1 MKAEATQQEP
11 ELIGEAEYHTL
22 EQTLLE
28 SDRGRR
34 FLKEYLNRHKTPETT
49 EILGAIH
56 RLEKVV
62 TRERT
67 VPDLDKIRL
76 DIAEMH
82 EAIERT
88 KAEIAN
94 IKAEGDDDSN
104 RFVDASHELDAIV
117 TQTEGAT
124 QSILE
129 AAEQIQEQAWVLREK
144 GADDAACDEID
155 AKATEIFM
163 ACSFQDLT
171 GQRTN
176 KVVQVLRYLE
186 SRINLMIGIW
196 GIEGVEAEDT
206 AGPVDTRPDAHLLN
220 GPQMSGR
227 GVCQNSVDELMS
239 VSDDVFNAALEET
252 GTDPVSEAT
261 GQQEVP
267 AKASE
272 ADVDAIM
279 AGGDEP
285 MDASAIDDMFA
296 AAPAAATED
305 DAASDAESAEIDPDA
320 TLDEAAIELLFD
332 AEVDAGAE
340 EVEAEAEI
348 DAEFEADAEI
358 DAEFEAEAETDAEAE
373 LEAGIEAET
382 ETFAEDELEAEAD
395 VAWELE
401 DDAAADEDVSDD
413 PLQQLSEAER
423 QALFN

>member
-1 MKAEATQQEP
+1 MKAAATQQEP

-49 EILGAIH
+49 EILGAIQ

-129 AAEQIQEQAWVLREK
+129 AAEQIQEQAWVLREN

-220 GPQMSGR
+220 GPQRSGR

-252 GTDPVSEAT
+252 GTDAASEAPAP
-261 GQQEVP
+261 QDVP
-267 AKASE
+267 ATASE

-279 AGGDEP
+279 AGGDAP

-296 AAPAAATED
+296 AAPAEPAED
-305 DAASDAESAEIDPDA
+305 DAEAEAEDGEIDPDA

-332 AEVDAGAE
+332 TEVDSVADE
-340 EVEAEAEI
+340 VEVEAEAEAEANVEI
-348 DAEFEADAEI
+348 DAEADAE
-358 DAEFEAEAETDAEAE
+358 DVADLMAEAEIEDEA
-373 LEAGIEAET
+373 
-382 ETFAEDELEAEAD
+382 ELEAEAD

-401 DDAAADEDVSDD
+401 DEAASDEEITDD

>member
-1 MKAEATQQEP
+1 MKAAATQQEP

-49 EILGAIH
+49 EILGAIQ

-220 GPQMSGR
+220 GPQRSGR

-252 GTDPVSEAT
+252 GTDAAT
-261 GQQEVP
+261 ATPEPQEVSVT
-267 AKASE
+267 ASE

-296 AAPAAATED
+296 SAPAETAEED
-305 DAASDAESAEIDPDA
+305 TAPDAADDDIDMDA
-320 TLDEAAIELLFD
+320 TLDEAAIEMLFD
-332 AEVDAGAE
+332 NEVDAGADE
-340 EVEAEAEI
+340 IEGEAEVEAEV
-348 DAEFEADAEI
+348 EFAAD
-358 DAEFEAEAETDAEAE
+358 DEAETDAFAEAE
-373 LEAGIEAET
+373 P
-382 ETFAEDELEAEAD
+382 ELEAEAD

-401 DDAAADEDVSDD
+401 DEAASDEEVTDD

>member
-1 MKAEATQQEP
+1 MKTETIQEEP
-11 ELIGEAEYHTL
+11 ELIGDAEYHTL

-94 IKAEGDDDSN
+94 IKDDGDESN

-129 AAEQIQEQAWVLREK
+129 AAEQIQEQAWVLREN
-144 GADDAACDEID
+144 GADGAACDEID

-196 GIEGVEAEDT
+196 GIEEMEAEDT

-220 GPQMSGR
+220 GPQSSGR

-239 VSDDVFNAALEET
+239 VSDDVFDAALEET
-252 GTDPVSEAT
+252 GMDVTFETSATSENDDAAT
-261 GQQEVP
+261 VT
-267 AKASE
+267 
-272 ADVDAIM
+272 DVDAIM
-279 AGGDEP
+279 AGGHEP
-285 MDASAIDDMFA
+285 MDAAAIDDMFA
-296 AAPAAATED
+296 SAPADAVDEEPVEED
-305 DAASDAESAEIDPDA
+305 PIDEDPADEDPVDEVDEFANADPDA
-320 TLDEAAIELLFD
+320 MLDEAAIEKLFD
-332 AEVDAGAE
+332 SEVD
-340 EVEAEAEI
+340 V
-348 DAEFEADAEI
+348 
-358 DAEFEAEAETDAEAE
+358 T
-373 LEAGIEAET
+373 
-382 ETFAEDELEAEAD
+382 EDEAVVDDEAEAEAD
-395 VAWELE
+395 VTWELTEEAAE
-401 DDAAADEDVSDD
+401 DEAAVEGDAATD

>member
-1 MKAEATQQEP
+1 MKAEAAQEQP
-11 ELIGEAEYHTL
+11 ELIGEAEYQTL
-22 EQTLLE
+22 EQTLME

-34 FLKEYLNRHKTPETT
+34 FLKEFLNRNKTPETT
-49 EILGAIH
+49 EILTAIG
-56 RLEKVV
+56 RLEKMM
-62 TRERT
+62 TRQRK

-76 DIAEMH
+76 DIADMH

-94 IKAEGDDDSN
+94 IKAEGEESN

-129 AAEQIQEQAWVLREK
+129 AAEQIQEKAWVLREN
-144 GADDAACDEID
+144 GADDAVCDDID

-186 SRINLMIGIW
+186 SRINLMINIW
-196 GIEGVEAEDT
+196 GIQELEAEAT

-220 GPQMSGR
+220 GPQLAG
-227 GVCQNSVDELMS
+227 GVSQNNVDELMS
-239 VSDDVFNAALEET
+239 VSDDVFDAALKET
-252 GTDPVSEAT
+252 GAEAAPAEAPKHASEAD
-261 GQQEVP
+261 VD
-267 AKASE
+267 AIMASE

-285 MDASAIDDMFA
+285 MDAAAIDDMFA
-296 AAPAAATED
+296 SAPAADDDEEED
-305 DAASDAESAEIDPDA
+305 DEFAGADPDA
-320 TLDEAAIELLFD
+320 TLDEAAIERLFD
-332 AEVDAGAE
+332 SEVGGGTH
-340 EVEAEAEI
+340 EAADEA
-348 DAEFEADAEI
+348 EADAE
-358 DAEFEAEAETDAEAE
+358 
-373 LEAGIEAET
+373 
-382 ETFAEDELEAEAD
+382 
-395 VAWELE
+395 WELTEEVSEE
-401 DDAAADEDVSDD
+401 DGED
-413 PLQQLSEAER
+413 PLKQLSEAER

>member
-1 MKAEATQQEP
+1 MKAAATQQEP

-49 EILGAIH
+49 EILGAIQ

-104 RFVDASHELDAIV
+104 RFVDASNELDAIV

-206 AGPVDTRPDAHLLN
+206 TGPVDTRPDAHLLN
-220 GPQMSGR
+220 GPQRSGR

-252 GTDPVSEAT
+252 GTEAGSETPEPQDVSSN
-261 GQQEVP
+261 
-267 AKASE
+267 ASE

-296 AAPAAATED
+296 SAPAESVEEDATPEAAD
-305 DAASDAESAEIDPDA
+305 DEIDLDA
-320 TLDEAAIELLFD
+320 TLDEAAIEMLFD
-332 AEVDAGAE
+332 NEVDATADEIEGE
-340 EVEAEAEI
+340 SEIEVEAEVE
-348 DAEFEADAEI
+348 AEFEADAEV
-358 DAEFEAEAETDAEAE
+358 EAETVAGDAFDAES
-373 LEAGIEAET
+373 
-382 ETFAEDELEAEAD
+382 ELEAEAD

-401 DDAAADEDVSDD
+401 DEAAADEDVSDD

>member
-1 MKAEATQQEP
+1 MKTETIQEEP
-11 ELIGEAEYHTL
+11 ELIGDAEYHTL

-94 IKAEGDDDSN
+94 IKDDGDESN

-129 AAEQIQEQAWVLREK
+129 AAEQIQEQAWVLREN
-144 GADDAACDEID
+144 GADGAACDEID

-196 GIEGVEAEDT
+196 GIEEMEAEDT

-220 GPQMSGR
+220 GPQSSGR

-239 VSDDVFNAALEET
+239 VSDDVFDAALEET
-252 GTDPVSEAT
+252 GMDVTSETSAT
-261 GQQEVP
+261 
-267 AKASE
+267 SE
-272 ADVDAIM
+272 NDDAATETDVDAIM
-279 AGGDEP
+279 AGGHEP
-285 MDASAIDDMFA
+285 MDAAAIDDMFA
-296 AAPAAATED
+296 SAPADTVDEEPVEED
-305 DAASDAESAEIDPDA
+305 PIDEDPADEDPVDEVDEFANADPDA
-320 TLDEAAIELLFD
+320 MLDEAAIEKLFD
-332 AEVDAGAE
+332 SEVD
-340 EVEAEAEI
+340 V
-348 DAEFEADAEI
+348 
-358 DAEFEAEAETDAEAE
+358 T
-373 LEAGIEAET
+373 
-382 ETFAEDELEAEAD
+382 EDEAVADDEAVVGDEAEAEAD
-395 VAWELE
+395 VTWELTEEAAE
-401 DDAAADEDVSDD
+401 DEAAAEGDAATD

>member
-1 MKAEATQQEP
+1 MKTETIQEEP
-11 ELIGEAEYHTL
+11 ELIGDAEYHTL

-94 IKAEGDDDSN
+94 IKDDGDESN

-129 AAEQIQEQAWVLREK
+129 AAEQIQEQAWVLREN
-144 GADDAACDEID
+144 GADGAACDEID

-196 GIEGVEAEDT
+196 GIEEMEAEDT

-220 GPQMSGR
+220 GPQSSGR

-239 VSDDVFNAALEET
+239 VSDDVFDAALEET
-252 GTDPVSEAT
+252 GMDVTSETSAT
-261 GQQEVP
+261 
-267 AKASE
+267 SE
-272 ADVDAIM
+272 NDDAATETDVDAIM
-279 AGGDEP
+279 AGAHEP
-285 MDASAIDDMFA
+285 MDAAAIDDMFA
-296 AAPAAATED
+296 SAPADAVDEEPVEED
-305 DAASDAESAEIDPDA
+305 PIDEDPADEDPVDEVDEFANADPDA
-320 TLDEAAIELLFD
+320 MLDEAAIEKLFD
-332 AEVDAGAE
+332 SEVDVTE
-340 EVEAEAEI
+340 DEAV
-348 DAEFEADAEI
+348 
-358 DAEFEAEAETDAEAE
+358 
-373 LEAGIEAET
+373 
-382 ETFAEDELEAEAD
+382 AEDEAVVDDEAEAEAD
-395 VAWELE
+395 VTWELTEEAAE
-401 DDAAADEDVSDD
+401 DEAAVEGDAATD

>member
-1 MKAEATQQEP
+1 MKAAATQQEP

-49 EILGAIH
+49 EILGAIQ

-220 GPQMSGR
+220 GPQRSGR

-252 GTDPVSEAT
+252 GTDAAT
-261 GQQEVP
+261 ATPEPQEVSVT
-267 AKASE
+267 ASE

-296 AAPAAATED
+296 SAPAETAEED
-305 DAASDAESAEIDPDA
+305 TAPDAADDDIDMDA
-320 TLDEAAIELLFD
+320 TLDEAAIEMLFD
-332 AEVDAGAE
+332 NEVDAGADE
-340 EVEAEAEI
+340 IEGEAEVEAEV
-348 DAEFEADAEI
+348 EFAAD
-358 DAEFEAEAETDAEAE
+358 DEAETDAFAEAE
-373 LEAGIEAET
+373 PELDA
-382 ETFAEDELEAEAD
+382 ELEAEAD

-401 DDAAADEDVSDD
+401 DEAASDEEVTDD

>member
-1 MKAEATQQEP
+1 MKTETIQEEP
-11 ELIGEAEYHTL
+11 ELIGDAEYHTL

-94 IKAEGDDDSN
+94 IKDDGDESN

-129 AAEQIQEQAWVLREK
+129 AAEQIQEQAWVLREN
-144 GADDAACDEID
+144 GADGSACDEID

-196 GIEGVEAEDT
+196 GIEEMEAEDT

-220 GPQMSGR
+220 GPQSSGR

-239 VSDDVFNAALEET
+239 VSDDVFDAALEET
-252 GTDPVSEAT
+252 GMDVTTETSAKSENDDTAT
-261 GQQEVP
+261 ET
-267 AKASE
+267 
-272 ADVDAIM
+272 DVDAIM
-279 AGGDEP
+279 AGGHEP
-285 MDASAIDDMFA
+285 MDAAAIDDMFA
-296 AAPAAATED
+296 SAPADAVDEEPVEED
-305 DAASDAESAEIDPDA
+305 PIDEDPADEDPVDEVDEFANADPDA
-320 TLDEAAIELLFD
+320 MLDEAAIEKLFD
-332 AEVDAGAE
+332 SEVDATE
-340 EVEAEAEI
+340 DEVV
-348 DAEFEADAEI
+348 
-358 DAEFEAEAETDAEAE
+358 
-373 LEAGIEAET
+373 
-382 ETFAEDELEAEAD
+382 AEDEAVVEDEAEAEAD
-395 VAWELE
+395 VTWELTEEAAE
-401 DDAAADEDVSDD
+401 DEAAVEGDAATD

>member
-11 ELIGEAEYHTL
+11 EFIGEAEYHTL

-49 EILGAIH
+49 EILGAIQ

-129 AAEQIQEQAWVLREK
+129 AAEQIQEQAWVLREN

-220 GPQMSGR
+220 GPQRSGR

-252 GTDPVSEAT
+252 GPETGSETSEA
-261 GQQEVP
+261 QEISGT
-267 AKASE
+267 ASE

-296 AAPAAATED
+296 AAPAEAGEA
-305 DAASDAESAEIDPDA
+305 DAAPEAESEEIDPNA

-332 AEVDAGAE
+332 NEVDAVQAEAEVEAEVEADIEAEVEIEAEVDAETGA
-340 EVEAEAEI
+340 
-348 DAEFEADAEI
+348 DALAGTELEDEAD
-358 DAEFEAEAETDAEAE
+358 
-373 LEAGIEAET
+373 LEE
-382 ETFAEDELEAEAD
+382 EAD

-401 DDAAADEDVSDD
+401 DEAASDDEITDD

>member
-1 MKAEATQQEP
+1 MKAAAAQEQP
-11 ELIGEAEYHTL
+11 ELIGEAEYQTL
-22 EQTLLE
+22 EQTLME

-34 FLKEYLNRHKTPETT
+34 FLKEFLNRNKTPETT
-49 EILGAIH
+49 EILTAIG
-56 RLEKVV
+56 RLEKIM
-62 TRERT
+62 TRQRK

-76 DIAEMH
+76 DIADMH

-94 IKAEGDDDSN
+94 IKAEGEESN

-129 AAEQIQEQAWVLREK
+129 AAEQIQEKAWVLREN
-144 GADDAACDEID
+144 GADDAVCDDID

-186 SRINLMIGIW
+186 SRINLMINIW
-196 GIEGVEAEDT
+196 GIQELEAEAT

-220 GPQMSGR
+220 GPQLAG
-227 GVCQNSVDELMS
+227 GVSQNNVDELMS
-239 VSDDVFNAALEET
+239 VSDDVFDAALKET
-252 GTDPVSEAT
+252 GAEAAPAEAPKHASEAD
-261 GQQEVP
+261 VD
-267 AKASE
+267 AIMASE

-285 MDASAIDDMFA
+285 MDAAAIDDMFA
-296 AAPAAATED
+296 SAPAADDEEED
-305 DAASDAESAEIDPDA
+305 DEFAGADPDA
-320 TLDEAAIELLFD
+320 TLDEAAIERLFD
-332 AEVDAGAE
+332 SEVGGGTH
-340 EVEAEAEI
+340 EAADEA
-348 DAEFEADAEI
+348 EADAE
-358 DAEFEAEAETDAEAE
+358 
-373 LEAGIEAET
+373 
-382 ETFAEDELEAEAD
+382 
-395 VAWELE
+395 WELTEEVSEE
-401 DDAAADEDVSDD
+401 DGED
-413 PLQQLSEAER
+413 PLKQLSEAER

>member
-1 MKAEATQQEP
+1 MKTETIQEEP
-11 ELIGEAEYHTL
+11 ELIGDAEYHTL

-94 IKAEGDDDSN
+94 IKDDGDESN

-129 AAEQIQEQAWVLREK
+129 AAEQIQEQAWVLREN
-144 GADDAACDEID
+144 GADGAACDEID

-196 GIEGVEAEDT
+196 GIEEMEAEDT

-220 GPQMSGR
+220 GPQSSGR

-239 VSDDVFNAALEET
+239 VSDDVFDAALEET
-252 GTDPVSEAT
+252 GMDVTSETSAT
-261 GQQEVP
+261 
-267 AKASE
+267 SE
-272 ADVDAIM
+272 NDDAATEIDVDAIM
-279 AGGDEP
+279 AGGHEP
-285 MDASAIDDMFA
+285 MDAAAIDDMFA
-296 AAPAAATED
+296 SAPADTVDEEPVEED
-305 DAASDAESAEIDPDA
+305 PIDEDPADEDPVDEVDEFANADPDA
-320 TLDEAAIELLFD
+320 MLDEAAIEKLFD
-332 AEVDAGAE
+332 SEVD
-340 EVEAEAEI
+340 V
-348 DAEFEADAEI
+348 
-358 DAEFEAEAETDAEAE
+358 T
-373 LEAGIEAET
+373 
-382 ETFAEDELEAEAD
+382 EDEAVVDDEAEAEAD
-395 VAWELE
+395 VTWELTEEAAE
-401 DDAAADEDVSDD
+401 DEAAVEGDAATD

>member
-1 MKAEATQQEP
+1 MKTETIQEEP
-11 ELIGEAEYHTL
+11 ELIGDAEYHTL

-94 IKAEGDDDSN
+94 IKDDGDESN

-129 AAEQIQEQAWVLREK
+129 AAEQIQEQAWVLREN
-144 GADDAACDEID
+144 GADGAACDEID

-196 GIEGVEAEDT
+196 GIEEMEAEDT

-220 GPQMSGR
+220 GPQSSGR

-239 VSDDVFNAALEET
+239 VSDDVFDAALEET
-252 GTDPVSEAT
+252 GMDVTSETSAT
-261 GQQEVP
+261 
-267 AKASE
+267 SE
-272 ADVDAIM
+272 NDDAATETDVDAIM
-279 AGGDEP
+279 AGGHEP
-285 MDASAIDDMFA
+285 MDAAAIDDMFA
-296 AAPAAATED
+296 SAPADAVDEEPVEEEPIDED
-305 DAASDAESAEIDPDA
+305 PADEDPVDEVDEFANADPDA
-320 TLDEAAIELLFD
+320 MLDEAAIEKLFD
-332 AEVDAGAE
+332 SEVD
-340 EVEAEAEI
+340 V
-348 DAEFEADAEI
+348 
-358 DAEFEAEAETDAEAE
+358 T
-373 LEAGIEAET
+373 
-382 ETFAEDELEAEAD
+382 EDEAVVDDEAEAEAD
-395 VAWELE
+395 VTWELTEEAAE
-401 DDAAADEDVSDD
+401 DEAAVEGDAATD

>member
-1 MKAEATQQEP
+1 MKAEAVQE
-11 ELIGEAEYHTL
+11 EQGLIGEAEYQTL
-22 EQTLLE
+22 EQTLME

-34 FLKEYLNRHKTPETT
+34 FLKEFLNRNKTPETT

-62 TRERT
+62 TRQRK

-76 DIAEMH
+76 DIADMH

-88 KAEIAN
+88 KSEIAN
-94 IKAEGDDDSN
+94 IKQEGDDSN

-129 AAEQIQEQAWVLREK
+129 AAEQIQEKAWVLREN
-144 GADDAACDEID
+144 GADDATCDDID

-186 SRINLMIGIW
+186 SRINLMINIW
-196 GIEGVEAEDT
+196 GIEDMDADET

-220 GPQMSGR
+220 GPQRDGG
-227 GVCQNSVDELMS
+227 GVSQNNVDELFS
-239 VSDDVFNAALEET
+239 ASDDVFDAAIKET
-252 GTDPVSEAT
+252 GAEMPAAPVHASDADVDAIMAAADEAE
-261 GQQEVP
+261 EVV
-267 AKASE
+267 ADE
-272 ADVDAIM
+272 ADIDAIM

-285 MDASAIDDMFA
+285 MDAAAIDDMFA
-296 AAPAAATED
+296 AAPAAAEEEAEEDVTEVV
-305 DAASDAESAEIDPDA
+305 AAEDEFDVADPDA
-320 TLDEAAIELLFD
+320 TLDEAAIEALFD
-332 AEVDAGAE
+332 SEVNA
-340 EVEAEAEI
+340 EAEAE
-348 DAEFEADAEI
+348 A
-358 DAEFEAEAETDAEAE
+358 
-373 LEAGIEAET
+373 
-382 ETFAEDELEAEAD
+382 EAEAD
-395 VAWELE
+395 ADWELTE
-401 DDAAADEDVSDD
+401 EAAAEDGDD
-413 PLQQLSEAER
+413 PLQSLSEAER

>member
-1 MKAEATQQEP
+1 MKAAATQQEP

-28 SDRGRR
+28 SDRGSR

-49 EILGAIH
+49 EILGAIQ

-220 GPQMSGR
+220 GPQRSGR

-252 GTDPVSEAT
+252 GTEAGSDASAPQDVSVT
-261 GQQEVP
+261 
-267 AKASE
+267 ASE

-296 AAPAAATED
+296 SAPAEAIEEDAAPEAAD
-305 DAASDAESAEIDPDA
+305 DEIDMDA
-320 TLDEAAIELLFD
+320 TLDEAAIEMLFD
-332 AEVDAGAE
+332 NEVDAGADE
-340 EVEAEAEI
+340 IEVETETDTEVEAEV
-348 DAEFEADAEI
+348 EFAADDEVEEGMEA
-358 DAEFEAEAETDAEAE
+358 FAEAEPDIDA
-373 LEAGIEAET
+373 
-382 ETFAEDELEAEAD
+382 ELEAEAD

-401 DDAAADEDVSDD
+401 DEAASDEEITDD

>member
-1 MKAEATQQEP
+1 MKAAATQQEP

-49 EILGAIH
+49 EILGAIQ

-117 TQTEGAT
+117 TQPEGAT

-186 SRINLMIGIW
+186 SHINLMIGIW

-220 GPQMSGR
+220 GPQRSGR

-252 GTDPVSEAT
+252 GTEAGAETPDP
-261 GQQEVP
+261 QEVSLT
-267 AKASE
+267 ASE

-296 AAPAAATED
+296 SAPAVSAEEDAAPDVEGEGAG
-305 DAASDAESAEIDPDA
+305 IDPDA
-320 TLDEAAIELLFD
+320 TLDEAAIEMLFD
-332 AEVDAGAE
+332 SEVSAEGDEVEDEVEAAT
-340 EVEAEAEI
+340 EVEAEVVDDAEAEI
-348 DAEFEADAEI
+348 ELEADAEVAF
-358 DAEFEAEAETDAEAE
+358 DA
-373 LEAGIEAET
+373 
-382 ETFAEDELEAEAD
+382 ELEAEAD

-401 DDAAADEDVSDD
+401 DETAADEDATDD

>member
-1 MKAEATQQEP
+1 MKAAATQQEP

-49 EILGAIH
+49 EILGAIQ

-220 GPQMSGR
+220 GPQRSGR

-252 GTDPVSEAT
+252 GTDAATATPEPQDVSVT
-261 GQQEVP
+261 
-267 AKASE
+267 ASE

-296 AAPAAATED
+296 SAPAETAEED
-305 DAASDAESAEIDPDA
+305 TAPDAADDDIDMDA
-320 TLDEAAIELLFD
+320 TLDEAAIEMLFD
-332 AEVDAGAE
+332 NEVDAGADE
-340 EVEAEAEI
+340 IEGEAEVEAEV
-348 DAEFEADAEI
+348 EFAAD
-358 DAEFEAEAETDAEAE
+358 DEAETDAFAEAE
-373 LEAGIEAET
+373 PELDA
-382 ETFAEDELEAEAD
+382 ELEAEAD

-401 DDAAADEDVSDD
+401 DEAASDEEVTDD

>member
-1 MKAEATQQEP
+1 MKAAATQQEP

-28 SDRGRR
+28 SDRGSR

-49 EILGAIH
+49 EILGAIQ

-220 GPQMSGR
+220 GPQRSGR

-252 GTDPVSEAT
+252 GTETGSETPEPQDVS
-261 GQQEVP
+261 GN
-267 AKASE
+267 ASE

-296 AAPAAATED
+296 SAPAETVEEDAAP
-305 DAASDAESAEIDPDA
+305 DAAEDEIDLDA

-332 AEVDAGAE
+332 NEVDAGAE
-340 EVEAEAEI
+340 EIEDEAEVAADADAETETEAFAEAEAELDV
-348 DAEFEADAEI
+348 DA
-358 DAEFEAEAETDAEAE
+358 
-373 LEAGIEAET
+373 
-382 ETFAEDELEAEAD
+382 ELEAEAD

-401 DDAAADEDVSDD
+401 DEAAADEDVSDD

>member
-1 MKAEATQQEP
+1 MKAEALQEEP
-11 ELIGEAEYHTL
+11 GLIGEAEYQTL
-22 EQTLLE
+22 EQTLME

-34 FLKEYLNRHKTPETT
+34 FLKEFLNRHHTPETT
-49 EILGAIH
+49 EILTAIQ

-62 TRERT
+62 TRQRK

-76 DIAEMH
+76 DIADMH

-94 IKAEGDDDSN
+94 IKAEEDESN
-104 RFVDASHELDAIV
+104 RFMDASHELDAIV

-129 AAEQIQEQAWVLREK
+129 AAEQIQEKAWVLREN
-144 GADDAACDEID
+144 GADDAACDDID

-186 SRINLMIGIW
+186 SRINLMINIW
-196 GIEGVEAEDT
+196 GIEELDADDE
-206 AGPVDTRPDAHLLN
+206 AGPVDSRPDAHLLN
-220 GPQMSGR
+220 GPQLEGG

-239 VSDDVFNAALEET
+239 VSDDVFNAAMEET
-252 GTDPVSEAT
+252 NADAAVEPPVTVA
-261 GQQEVP
+261 EVDND
-267 AKASE
+267 
-272 ADVDAIM
+272 ADVDAIMASDADIDAIM

-285 MDASAIDDMFA
+285 MDAAAIDDMFA
-296 AAPAAATED
+296 ASPLEEEVHATSDDDDQIAAANL
-305 DAASDAESAEIDPDA
+305 DA
-320 TLDEAAIELLFD
+320 TLDEAAIEKLFD
-332 AEVDAGAE
+332 S
-340 EVEAEAEI
+340 EAETVAE
-348 DAEFEADAEI
+348 EADA
-358 DAEFEAEAETDAEAE
+358 DAEWEMTEEASEEE
-373 LEAGIEAET
+373 G
-382 ETFAEDELEAEAD
+382 
-395 VAWELE
+395 
-401 DDAAADEDVSDD
+401 SD

>member
-1 MKAEATQQEP
+1 MKAEALQE
-11 ELIGEAEYHTL
+11 EQGVIGDAEYHTL

-34 FLKEYLNRHKTPETT
+34 FLKEFLSRNKTPETS
-49 EILGAIH
+49 EILGAIK

-62 TRERT
+62 THQRT

-76 DIAEMH
+76 DIADMH

-88 KAEIAN
+88 KSEIAN
-94 IKAEGDDDSN
+94 IKAEGDESN

-129 AAEQIQEQAWVLREK
+129 AAEQIQEQAWVLREN

-196 GIEGVEAEDT
+196 GIEGLEADDT
-206 AGPVDTRPDAHLLN
+206 AGPVDARPDAHLLN

-239 VSDDVFNAALEET
+239 VSDDVFNAALEDT
-252 GTDPVSEAT
+252 GTEVVSETDAAPAASAT
-261 GQQEVP
+261 
-267 AKASE
+267 ASE
-272 ADVDAIM
+272 EDVDAIM
-279 AGGDEP
+279 AAGGDEP
-285 MDASAIDDMFA
+285 MDAAAIDDMFA
-296 AAPAAATED
+296 AAPVETAEPEPVED
-305 DAASDAESAEIDPDA
+305 DADLMSEDPDA
-320 TLDEAAIELLFD
+320 TLDEAAIEMLFD
-332 AEVDAGAE
+332 NEVSAAE
-340 EVEAEAEI
+340 EEAATDH
-348 DAEFEADAEI
+348 DAVLEADAETEADTDI
-358 DAEFEAEAETDAEAE
+358 EVDAS
-373 LEAGIEAET
+373 
-382 ETFAEDELEAEAD
+382 EDEADIAWQLTEESAE
-395 VAWELE
+395 EQE
-401 DDAAADEDVSDD
+401 ITDD
-413 PLQQLSEAER
+413 PLEQLSEAER

>member
-1 MKAEATQQEP
+1 MKTETIQEEP
-11 ELIGEAEYHTL
+11 ELIGDAEYHTL

-94 IKAEGDDDSN
+94 IKDDGDESN

-129 AAEQIQEQAWVLREK
+129 AAEQIQEQAWVLREN
-144 GADDAACDEID
+144 GADGAACDEID

-196 GIEGVEAEDT
+196 GIEEMEAEDT

-220 GPQMSGR
+220 GPQSSGR

-239 VSDDVFNAALEET
+239 VSDDVFDAALEET
-252 GTDPVSEAT
+252 GMDVTSETSAT
-261 GQQEVP
+261 
-267 AKASE
+267 SE
-272 ADVDAIM
+272 NDDAATETDVDAIM
-279 AGGDEP
+279 AGGHEP
-285 MDASAIDDMFA
+285 MDAAAIDDMFA
-296 AAPAAATED
+296 SAPADAVDEEPVEED
-305 DAASDAESAEIDPDA
+305 PIDEDPADEDPVDEVDEFANADPDA
-320 TLDEAAIELLFD
+320 MLDEAAIEKLFD
-332 AEVDAGAE
+332 SEVDVTE
-340 EVEAEAEI
+340 DEAV
-348 DAEFEADAEI
+348 
-358 DAEFEAEAETDAEAE
+358 
-373 LEAGIEAET
+373 
-382 ETFAEDELEAEAD
+382 AEDEAVVDDEAEAEAD
-395 VAWELE
+395 VTWELTEEAAE
-401 DDAAADEDVSDD
+401 DEAAVEGDAATD